1 MNILHIVSSARGPES
16 FSHKL
21 GDAIVEKLK
30 GASPESD
37 VVVHDV
43 AALPFPH
50 LGAAQLA
57 SFFTPE
63 DMRTPEL
70 VATVAE
76 SDSAI
81 DELMK
86 ADTVVIGVPMYN
98 FGIPSTLKSWIDHIA
113 RAGKTFSY
121 SESGPEGLV
130 KNKKVYLAISSGGI
144 YSEGTMKAFDYTES
158 YLRSVLGF
166 LGMTDIQVVRVEGV
180 NIPGIQEA
188 ALEKAVNSLSDLG
201 LAA

>member
-1 MNILHIVSSARGPES
+1 MNILHIISSARGAES

-30 GASPESD
+30 AASPESE
-37 VVVHDV
+37 VVIHDI

-50 LGAAQLA
+50 LGETQLT

-63 DMRTPEL
+63 DKRTPEL
-70 VATVAE
+70 AATVAD
-76 SDSAI
+76 SDIAI

-121 SESGPEGLV
+121 GEGGPKGLV
-130 KNKKVYLAISSGGI
+130 QNKKVYLAISSGGV
-144 YSEGTMKAFDYTES
+144 YSDGAMKAFDFTES
-158 YLRSVLGF
+158 YMRSVLGF
-166 LGMTDIQVVRVEGV
+166 LGMTDVAVVRVEGV
-180 NIPGIQEA
+180 NIPGLQDEA
-188 ALEKAVNSLSDLG
+188 LAKAVNSLSDLG